1 VTFTSVLQLNGNS
14 ATGIPV
20 PADVVASLGAGRHPK
35 VLVTIGDYTYRTTVS
50 PWGEGYM
57 LPFGADHR
65 AASGLEVGS
74 TVEVNIELD
83 QAPGEIELDAD
94 FAAALNQDPAALKC
108 FETLSYSKKQWFIV
122 GVADATKPE
131 AKARRIESYVSMLR
145 DGKTP

>member
-1 VTFTSVLQLNGNS
+1 
-14 ATGIPV
+14 
-20 PADVVASLGAGRHPK
+20 
-35 VLVTIGDYTYRTTVS
+35 
-50 PWGEGYM
+50 M

-83 QAPGEIELDAD
+83 EAPGEIELDAD
-94 FAAALNQDPAALKC
+94 FAAALTQDPAALKC

-122 GVADATKPE
+122 GIAEAMKPE
-131 AKARRIESYVSMLR
+131 IKARRIESYVSMLR